1 MFIYRFYLK
10 KYNFFKFFFFKKK
23 EIEDECSMCLL
34 GGYFYGNNK
43 YEGFN
48 KKICEW
54 Q

>member
-1 MFIYRFYLK
+1 MSVV
-10 KYNFFKFFFFKKK
+10 
-23 EIEDECSMCLL
+23 CVLL